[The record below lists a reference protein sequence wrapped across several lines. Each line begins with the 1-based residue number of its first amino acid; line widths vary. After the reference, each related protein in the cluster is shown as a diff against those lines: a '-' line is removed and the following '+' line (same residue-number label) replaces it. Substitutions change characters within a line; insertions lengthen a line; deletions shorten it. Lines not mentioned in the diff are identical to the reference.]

1 MWYCRV
7 ILECYVDSVITFEV
21 MWYKDNLFL
30 NSLDYEI
37 RYDRGVAIFI
47 IEEIFF
53 EDIVRYIVRLINE
66 VGIVESFVYLYV
78 RG

>member
-1 MWYCRV
+1 M
-7 ILECYVDSVITFEV
+7 ILECYVDLVITFEV

-66 VGIVESFVYLYV
+66 VGIIESFVYLYV

>member
-1 MWYCRV
+1 M
-7 ILECYVDSVITFEV
+7 ILECYVDLVIMFEV

>member
-1 MWYCRV
+1 M

-37 RYDRGVAIFI
+37 RYDCGVVIFI

>member
-1 MWYCRV
+1 M

>member
-1 MWYCRV
+1 M
-7 ILECYVDSVITFEV
+7 ILECYVDLVITFEV

-37 RYDRGVAIFI
+37 CYDCGVVIFI

>member
-1 MWYCRV
+1 M
-7 ILECYVDSVITFEV
+7 ILECYVDLVITFEV

-66 VGIVESFVYLYV
+66 VGIVEFFVYLYV

>member
-7 ILECYVDSVITFEV
+7 ILECYVDLVITFEV

>member
-1 MWYCRV
+1 M
-7 ILECYVDSVITFEV
+7 ILECYVDLVITFEV

-66 VGIVESFVYLYV
+66 VGIVELFVYLYV

>member
-1 MWYCRV
+1 M
-7 ILECYVDSVITFEV
+7 ILECYVDLVITFEV